1 LTTLYT
7 PLTHHA
13 SIAALSSA
21 VESTTPCSKSRV
33 WTFNSGA
40 TDHVVSEAGI
50 FTHFAEARGEP
61 VLVVDKVQGKGDV
74 RMRVSSQH
82 LVLKNVLLV
91 PGIARN
97 LLSRIAAMRMLA
109 LPA

>member
-1 LTTLYT
+1 
-7 PLTHHA
+7 
-13 SIAALSSA
+13 
-21 VESTTPCSKSRV
+21 V

-40 TDHVVSEAGI
+40 TDHVVSEARI

-61 VLVVDKVQGKGDV
+61 VLVGGNERLEVQGKGDV
-74 RMRVSSQH
+74 RMRASSQH

-97 LLSRIAAMRMLA
+97 LLSRISAMRMLA